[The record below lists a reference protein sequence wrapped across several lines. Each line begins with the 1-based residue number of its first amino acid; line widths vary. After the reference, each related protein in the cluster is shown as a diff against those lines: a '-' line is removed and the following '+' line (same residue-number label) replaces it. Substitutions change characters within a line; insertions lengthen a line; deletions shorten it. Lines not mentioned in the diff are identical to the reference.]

1 MEKRHALIFALLI
14 TILIATNISIV
25 KTISSHKSLETVK
38 ISRIIDGDTLE
49 LEDSRKI
56 RLANINAPEKN
67 LPNYN
72 LSINFLQQFLNTTV
86 QLEIIGIEKYGRIL
100 GKIYAPDYLNLEL
113 VRQGYAS
120 KFLVEEKE
128 LNIFAEA
135 EKQAI
140 DSFIGIWKKS
150 DHYNCFKSKINEKD
164 EVVTITNNC
173 NNINIRS
180 WTLKDESRKVYEFL
194 DLELGTIMLHTNE
207 GKDNETDVFWNSET
221 NIWNNDRDSL
231 YLFDE
236 KGNLAHY
243 KTYGY

>member
-1 MEKRHALIFALLI
+1 MEKRHAFIFALLI

-113 VRQGYAS
+113 VRYGYAS
-120 KFLVEEKE
+120 KFLVEESELKKFTKTEEKAVKE
-128 LNIFAEA
+128 EL
-135 EKQAI
+135 
-140 DSFIGIWKKS
+140 GIWKKS
-150 DHYNCFKSKINEKD
+150 SYFGCFNTEIDKANEKVLLVSD
-164 EVVTITNNC
+164 C
-173 NNINIRS
+173 NNINISS
-180 WTLKDESRKVYEFL
+180 WLLKDESTHQYIFPNIEI
-194 DLELGTIMLHTNE
+194 GTIILNTKE
-207 GKDNETDVFWNSET
+207 GDDNETDVFWNSET

-243 KTYGY
+243 ETYGY